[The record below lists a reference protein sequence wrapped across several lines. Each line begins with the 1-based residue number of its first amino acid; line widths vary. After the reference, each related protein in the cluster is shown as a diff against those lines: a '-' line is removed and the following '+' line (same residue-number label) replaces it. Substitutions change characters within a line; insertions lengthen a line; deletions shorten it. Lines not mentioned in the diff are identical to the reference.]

1 MFKDYYAILEIS
13 FPSDEKQIKAAY
25 RQQSL
30 KWHPDRNIGRNT
42 EEEMKA
48 INEAYAILSRP
59 DSKQRYDIE
68 YIRFR
73 QQTTEKQRPAYKQY
87 QEQSYD
93 SHSDDK
99 QWEYAYDVKDENL
112 KNDINNARR
121 TAEEYVKAFM
131 SSLKADVKSAAKGA
145 WDGAM
150 PYIISALIMPIFI
163 LLFQT
168 CS

>member
-1 MFKDYYAILEIS
+1 MFKDYYVILEIS

-30 KWHPDRNIGRNT
+30 KWHPDRNIGRTT

-48 INEAYAILSRP
+48 INEAYAILSEP

-73 QQTTEKQRPAYKQY
+73 QQTTEKQQSAHKQY
-87 QEQSYD
+87 TKQTYD
-93 SHSDDK
+93 CHSDDK
-99 QWEYAYDVKDENL
+99 QWEYAYNVKDENL
-112 KNDINNARR
+112 KNDINNARK

-131 SSLKADVKSAAKGA
+131 SSLKTDAKSAAKGA
-145 WDGAM
+145 LDGAL

>member
-13 FPSDEKQIKAAY
+13 FPSNENEIKAAY
-25 RQQSL
+25 RQLSL

-48 INEAYAILSRP
+48 INEAYAILSKP

-73 QQTTEKQRPAYKQY
+73 QQTTGKQQPAYSQCTKQTDSN
-87 QEQSYD
+87 QSA
-93 SHSDDK
+93 DK

-112 KNDINNARR
+112 KNDIHNARKS
-121 TAEEYVKAFM
+121 AEEYVKDFM
-131 SSLKADVKSAAKGA
+131 VSLKADAKSAAKGA
-145 WDGAM
+145 WDGAL